1 MLVLLGDRDD
11 RGDDLGR
18 LAGLGRRCLALAMT
32 LFLLSLAGIPPH
44 LSMYFREPEQ
54 APPEFRSGATGLAIG
69 LAALG
74 TVLLGI
80 FPRLCLKTLQ
90 GRRITSALSDEK
102 GIFLAP
108 VSANYSRIRRF
119 QTEPSWW
126 LRLIST
132 GQQLF
137 AGL

>member
-1 MLVLLGDRDD
+1 
-11 RGDDLGR
+11 
-18 LAGLGRRCLALAMT
+18 
-32 LFLLSLAGIPPH
+32 
-44 LSMYFREPEQ
+44 MYFREPEQ
-54 APPEFRSGATGLAIG
+54 APPEFRSRATGLAIG

-80 FPRLCLKTLQ
+80 FP
-90 GRRITSALSDEK
+90 
-102 GIFLAP
+102 
-108 VSANYSRIRRF
+108 
-119 QTEPSWW
+119 SWW